1 MLRWLMWRI
10 LIENWT
16 SLAWLEL
23 KSIFAQ
29 RRSEKSEVLATEMVD
44 VTRSAVEMTVVEGLT
59 ETIAVVDLSEMTV
72 VEDSTETIAATMVAT
87 GIVLSAITIISLS
100 DRNAIAVEN
109 RGEAIVMDSV
119 QTTEVSNA
127 ASNAVDASS
136 ETTVS
141 VTACKATG
149 TARSATMT
157 TLHGELNVTNVVHRS
172 LEAKDALNDGMT
184 EEETTDLEAT
194 IDEVVTEEATTVVVA
209 TEEGTTVEAAV
220 KYSTT
225 TTGSALSATIQI
237 SHSDKNATDVASL
250 EMAVNPGLV
259 EMTDGVATE
268 EAAMTDGVATEEV
281 AMTDGVATE
290 EAAMTEGVATVEAA
304 MTDDPL
310 AVNLVNSERPVVRV
324 QAMLTTG
331 HLVT

>member
-1 MLRWLMWRI
+1 M
-10 LIENWT
+10 
-16 SLAWLEL
+16 
-23 KSIFAQ
+23 
-29 RRSEKSEVLATEMVD
+29 
-44 VTRSAVEMTVVEGLT
+44 
-59 ETIAVVDLSEMTV
+59 
-72 VEDSTETIAATMVAT
+72 
-87 GIVLSAITIISLS
+87 
-100 DRNAIAVEN
+100 
-109 RGEAIVMDSV
+109 
-119 QTTEVSNA
+119 
-127 ASNAVDASS
+127 
-136 ETTVS
+136 
-141 VTACKATG
+141 
-149 TARSATMT
+149 
-157 TLHGELNVTNVVHRS
+157 
-172 LEAKDALNDGMT
+172 
-184 EEETTDLEAT
+184 
-194 IDEVVTEEATTVVVA
+194 
-209 TEEGTTVEAAV
+209 

-268 EAAMTDGVATEEV
+268 EAAMTDGVAT
-281 AMTDGVATE
+281 DGVATE